1 MNKWLMVTVDA
12 SHKVFLGTKII
23 NDPRIEVSKNFTI
36 WLVVSTPLKNI
47 SQWEGLS
54 HILWKIKNVP
64 NHQPDKVERESLTL
78 CFFKRSIR
86 RKTGEHR
93 GPRGLDPPRNMPEI
107 NSWAWVK
114 PLCALRFK
122 ELAWSI
128 PRWYCTL
135 SG

>member
-1 MNKWLMVTVDA
+1 MVTVDA

-64 NHQPDKVERESLTL
+64 NHQPDLKVCCTRPCLAP
-78 CFFKRSIR
+78 RSINIGKFGAMLSR
-86 RKTGEHR
+86 VHCKTPGSC
-93 GPRGLDPPRNMPEI
+93 GLQWLTMTNAGRDEYD
-107 NSWAWVK
+107 
-114 PLCALRFK
+114 
-122 ELAWSI
+122 E
-128 PRWYCTL
+128 YY
-135 SG
+135 